1 MKNEEILKK
10 MREQNIDVEITCVFS
25 NREDGQIKIGYRYL
39 ISAWD
44 KHNVMLRNIY
54 TDDVY
59 CSYEAAVIA
68 AITRARTELNINLQY
83 VD

>member
-39 ISAWD
+39 ISAWNE
-44 KHNVMLRNIY
+44 KNVMIRNIY

-59 CSYEAAVIA
+59 HTYEAAVIA
-68 AITRARTELNINLQY
+68 AITRARTELNIKL
-83 VD
+83 